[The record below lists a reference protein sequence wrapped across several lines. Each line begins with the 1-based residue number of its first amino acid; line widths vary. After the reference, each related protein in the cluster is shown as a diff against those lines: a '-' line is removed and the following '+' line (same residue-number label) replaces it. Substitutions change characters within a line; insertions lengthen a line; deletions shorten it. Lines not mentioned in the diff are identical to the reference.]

1 MKHIFIFFSILALA
15 LTNSYAMTFGDIL
28 SSIANNNPSLA
39 TQKAI
44 GNAEIMSI
52 KSSNNLPD
60 PEIGFEHKWGYVGT
74 KWGIGITQN
83 FEWPQIYSSRKKAIN
98 CTSEAINYQN
108 KVNRLDKLLEIKLI
122 LIDIVNVRKQLAL
135 IEKVDVQMDSLA
147 AKYERGR
154 QYGEVTK
161 LDINKINVEKVSISR
176 EIKSLKNQL
185 IDLEAKLLNENGG
198 KDISEILNSL
208 NNYPEEAILPEETY
222 IQIIKENDPQLIQ
235 YSLWAKSLEQNAQVI
250 DMSKRPGF
258 SIGYKL
264 ENELGTYFNGF
275 SIGISIP
282 LFSHKHKS
290 AANLAGQN
298 VIVLQRNEFEIEQ
311 ISAIKAQRNK
321 TLALFQ
327 ELEQYRPT
335 LENQDNIGLL
345 KKALDGGQINLI
357 TYIQEVNFFIDA
369 QKNYLDVEYSY
380 YSELAILNKY
390 NLINL

>member
-1 MKHIFIFFSILALA
+1 MKHIFIFFSILAFA
-15 LTNSYAMTFGDIL
+15 LTNSYAMSFSDIL
-28 SSIANNNPSLA
+28 STIANNNPSLA

-44 GNAEIMSI
+44 GDAEIMSL
-52 KSSNNLPD
+52 KGSNNLPD

-83 FEWPQIYSSRKKAIN
+83 FEWPQVYSTRKKAIN
-98 CTSEAINYQN
+98 STTEAIDYQN
-108 KVNRLDKLLEIKLI
+108 KVNRLEKLLEIKLI
-122 LIDIVNVRKQLAL
+122 LIDIINVRKQLAL
-135 IEKVDVQMDSLA
+135 LERVDVQMDSLA
-147 AKYERGR
+147 AIYERGR
-154 QYGEVTK
+154 HHGEVTK

-198 KDISEILNSL
+198 KDISNILNYL
-208 NNYPEEAILPEETY
+208 NDYPEETIQPEEAY
-222 IQIIKENDPQLIQ
+222 IQVVKENNPQLVQ

-250 DMSKRPGF
+250 EMSKRPGF

-275 SIGISIP
+275 SIGITIP

-290 AANLAGQN
+290 AANIAEQN
-298 VIVLQRNEFEIEQ
+298 VIVMRRNEFEIEQ

>member
-290 AANLAGQN
+290 AANHAGQN